1 MIPLTPSL
9 LVAAA
14 TAFVGLGEDGDDNR
28 GQMVE
33 LFLRE
38 VRQPPGQPWCA
49 AFVHHVGYWS
59 HYDHTAL
66 RSTWPLPATASCF
79 ELGEFARERGWL
91 LEQPALGDVFLLR
104 SKELK
109 RFAHTG
115 VVVELVQSYGSVA
128 EASYVCTTVAEASYV
143 CTTIEGNTN
152 ADGSRNGNTTLRKTR
167 RFSIAN
173 GDRFIRWVGADSRDK
188 AA

>member
-1 MIPLTPSL
+1 MNTLSPSL

-14 TAFVGLGEDGDDNR
+14 SAFVGLGEDGGDNK

-59 HYDHTAL
+59 HYDHKNGL
-66 RSTWPLPATASCF
+66 STWPLPATASCF
-79 ELGEFARERGWL
+79 ELGEFARKRA
-91 LEQPALGDVFLLR
+91 ALVATPEVGDVFLVYYP
-104 SKELK
+104 SLK

-115 VVVELVQSYGSVA
+115 IVVSVDGA
-128 EASYVCTTVAEASYV
+128 TAQAGGLAHTCTTV
-143 CTTIEGNTN
+143 EGNTN
-152 ADGSRNGNTTLRKTR
+152 DDGSREGRMTLRKTR
-167 RFSIAN
+167 RFSMQR
-173 GDRFIRWVGADSRDK
+173 GDRFSRWSDLVATK